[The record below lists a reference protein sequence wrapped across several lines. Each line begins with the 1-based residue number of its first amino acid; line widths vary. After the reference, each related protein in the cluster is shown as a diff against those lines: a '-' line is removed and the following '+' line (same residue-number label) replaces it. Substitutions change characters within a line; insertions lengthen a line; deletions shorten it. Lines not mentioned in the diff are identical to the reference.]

1 MPAIRQVLCPLD
13 LSETASTA
21 FDYATTIARW
31 YDAQVTVLEMVWVG
45 VPTVPPAS
53 APLVL
58 TNALLKDFSS
68 ELQQFVDERHVKG
81 VNVATLVREGPV
93 VAGILEQARAIT
105 ADLIV
110 MGTHGRT
117 GFDRFVLGSVAEKI
131 LQKASCPVLTV
142 PPKHATTIGSAQG
155 FQNILC
161 PIDFSPSSLRALE
174 FALSLAQES
183 GKRLVLLH
191 VFDGP
196 TDRPMTPGLG
206 PEMSAERRRRE
217 EAALTELRAAVPA
230 DARNWCDITEL
241 TSIGRPHEEI
251 VRVAATQRADL
262 IVMGVHGRGTVE
274 LALFGS
280 TTNQVVRRATC
291 PVLTVRP

>member
-117 GFDRFVLGSVAEKI
+117 GVARLLLGSVAEQVVR
-131 LQKASCPVLTV
+131 LAPCPVLT
-142 PPKHATTIGSAQG
+142 I
-155 FQNILC
+155 
-161 PIDFSPSSLRALE
+161 
-174 FALSLAQES
+174 
-183 GKRLVLLH
+183 RL
-191 VFDGP
+191 
-196 TDRPMTPGLG
+196 
-206 PEMSAERRRRE
+206 AERAK
-217 EAALTELRAAVPA
+217 AA
-230 DARNWCDITEL
+230 
-241 TSIGRPHEEI
+241 
-251 VRVAATQRADL
+251 
-262 IVMGVHGRGTVE
+262 
-274 LALFGS
+274 
-280 TTNQVVRRATC
+280 
-291 PVLTVRP
+291 